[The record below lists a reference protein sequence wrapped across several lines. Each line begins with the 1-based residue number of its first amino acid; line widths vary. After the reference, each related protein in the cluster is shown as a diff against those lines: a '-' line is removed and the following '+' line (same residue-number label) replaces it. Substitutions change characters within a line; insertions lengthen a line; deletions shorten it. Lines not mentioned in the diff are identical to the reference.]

1 MPRVTVFVGV
11 RMPGVA
17 VVVAMIM
24 IGARGMCAHV
34 PYSTRS
40 AESAQPS
47 GALSGQFDTS
57 SSGMD

>member
-1 MPRVTVFVGV
+1 MPGVTVFEGV
-11 RMPGVA
+11 WMPGVA
-17 VVVAMIM
+17 VDM
-24 IGARGMCAHV
+24 IGAMGMCAHV

>member
-1 MPRVTVFVGV
+1 MPGVTVFEGV
-11 RMPGVA
+11 WMPGVA
-17 VVVAMIM
+17 VDM
-24 IGARGMCAHV
+24 IGAIGMCAHV